1 MSFISPFG
9 TSTSKPGHGSIVLE
23 ILPPNKPVLRT
34 VSYQYPLKLVA
45 PDPLAPPNY
54 GTEVDHYTTT
64 AVPCLIHTVFLLT
77 YGGGIVAGDSI
88 DLDVELDSSTRLIL
102 LTQGSTKI
110 FKTPSPDLVS
120 RQHMNIYLKQ
130 DSALVYLPDPVQ
142 PFAHTAFSQ
151 SQVYHL
157 DKEQGNLCICD
168 WVTSGRSA
176 RGENWDIYEYKSR
189 NEVWTVGD
197 AGKRRLLLRD
207 NLILD
212 KHGKTGMPLA
222 SRMDNY
228 SVFGTL
234 IIRGPIFSS
243 VAKFFLDEFEAL
255 PRIGGRNW
263 GDVVQPELQA
273 HEQRRY
279 ERQQRERSDGL
290 TSRGLFV
297 VNMSGRLVAGRLST
311 IARRSPLLTPRFY
324 TTHSLPAGGLLRNEA
339 GLRLVKR
346 RPWPLGSYALH
357 NVPATRSI
365 SFARVIPKLVGKFAT
380 VGAAAGGAVVAGV
393 SYIQYQAGQ
402 AGTFALD
409 LFHRTKDGAT
419 EFAGGALSTANG
431 FFDQLEKGFKSTKD
445 EFEGV
450 KAPEW
455 LQRLLAK
462 DESGGAGGDNG
473 NGGGRGP
480 ENPKQ
485 GGAGT
490 AAAGTSTAAAFG
502 YSQEDDEDRPQAEKI
517 ARDDQ
522 MMMLTKKMIEIRGL
536 LQTVGQSD
544 SLTLPSI
551 VVIGSQSSGK
561 SSVLEAIVGH
571 EFLPKGHNMVT
582 RRPIELTLVNTPEAH
597 AEYCEFPA
605 LGLGKV
611 TDFSQVQKTLT
622 DLNLAVP
629 ASDCVSDDPI
639 QLRVYSPNV
648 PDLSLIDLPGYIQ
661 VVGRD
666 QPPQLKEKISQ
677 LCEKYIKAPNV
688 ILAIS
693 AADVDLA
700 NSTALRA
707 SRRMD
712 PRGER
717 TIGVITKMDLVDAE
731 RGASLLSDQKYALRL
746 GYVGV
751 VCRVPAGAGGSKLF
765 SRGNGNITNAITKNE
780 KAYFGSHPE
789 FSEGSELAVGT
800 QNLKKKLMHVLEQ
813 TMAGSL
819 KTTSEAIQRELEDAR
834 YEFKVQ
840 YNERPISAESYLA
853 ESLDAFK
860 HSFRGFTEQFGRQQV
875 RDLLK
880 HELDQQVLNLLA
892 QRYWNRPFDDL
903 SVPFPETDPL
913 TNLAKA
919 DIDGED
925 QIWQIKLDSSSAALT
940 KAGVGR
946 LATNVVASALQAH
959 IDRLITNSRFAAH
972 PFARQ
977 AITDASTSILKDLSY
992 DISDELEIC
1001 IKPYK
1006 YRIEVEDNEWAKGRE
1021 NVTAVLKDELKTV
1034 EAAVK
1039 QLEEQVGGRKRVR
1052 DVMSFID
1059 RVRSGQVVLEGDG
1072 VGGAGG
1078 FSSALLA
1085 KGREA
1090 VFLRDRIDVLKLR
1103 LMAIKS
1109 KQCATKKNKYHC
1121 PEVFLDAVADK
1132 LTTTADLF
1140 LDAELLSKFYYIFP
1154 RELDARLGR
1163 GLSQEEIDR
1172 FAKEDPKIKRH
1183 LDVVRRKDLLE
1194 HVLKEMEGLRQL
1206 EQREKR
1212 MMGRG
1217 RDDRYERDER
1227 RKKGWSMF

>member
-1 MSFISPFG
+1 
-9 TSTSKPGHGSIVLE
+9 
-23 ILPPNKPVLRT
+23 
-34 VSYQYPLKLVA
+34 
-45 PDPLAPPNY
+45 
-54 GTEVDHYTTT
+54 
-64 AVPCLIHTVFLLT
+64 
-77 YGGGIVAGDSI
+77 
-88 DLDVELDSSTRLIL
+88 
-102 LTQGSTKI
+102 
-110 FKTPSPDLVS
+110 
-120 RQHMNIYLKQ
+120 
-130 DSALVYLPDPVQ
+130 
-142 PFAHTAFSQ
+142 
-151 SQVYHL
+151 
-157 DKEQGNLCICD
+157 
-168 WVTSGRSA
+168 
-176 RGENWDIYEYKSR
+176 
-189 NEVWTVGD
+189 
-197 AGKRRLLLRD
+197 
-207 NLILD
+207 
-212 KHGKTGMPLA
+212 
-222 SRMDNY
+222 
-228 SVFGTL
+228 
-234 IIRGPIFSS
+234 
-243 VAKFFLDEFEAL
+243 
-255 PRIGGRNW
+255 
-263 GDVVQPELQA
+263 
-273 HEQRRY
+273 
-279 ERQQRERSDGL
+279 
-290 TSRGLFV
+290 
-297 VNMSGRLVAGRLST
+297 MSGRLVATRLAT
-311 IARRSPLLTPRFY
+311 LARRTPLHTPRLY
-324 TTHSLPAGGLLRNEA
+324 TTHTLPAGGLLRNEA
-339 GLRLVKR
+339 GLRLIKR

-357 NVPATRSI
+357 NLPATRSI
-365 SFARVIPKLVGKFAT
+365 SFARVIPKLVTKFAT
-380 VGAAAGGAVVAGV
+380 VGAAAGGAVLAGV

-419 EFAGGALSTANG
+419 EIAGTALSTANG
-431 FFDQLEKGFKSTKD
+431 FFDQIDKGWRQTKD
-445 EFEGV
+445 DLEN
-450 KAPEW
+450 AQYPEW
-455 LQRLLAK
+455 LQRLLA
-462 DESGGAGGDNG
+462 DESGGAGGN
-473 NGGGRGP
+473 NGGGQGP
-480 ENPKQ
+480 EEPKQ
-485 GGAGT
+485 SGAGT
-490 AAAGTSTAAAFG
+490 AAAGASTAAAFG
-502 YSQEDDEDRPQAEKI
+502 YAQDDDGDKQEAEKI
-517 ARDDQ
+517 ARDEQ
-522 MMMLTKKMIEIRGL
+522 MMLLTKKMIEIRGL
-536 LQTVGQSD
+536 LQTVGQSE

-582 RRPIELTLVNTPEAH
+582 RRPIELTLVNTPDAH
-597 AEYCEFPA
+597 AEYGEFPA

-611 TDFSQVQKTLT
+611 TDFSQIQKTLT

-639 QLRVYSPNV
+639 QLRIYSPNV

-661 VVGRD
+661 VTGRD
-666 QPPQLKEKISQ
+666 QPPELKERISE
-677 LCEKYIKAPNV
+677 LCEKYIRAPNV

-731 RGASLLSDQKYALRL
+731 RGASLLNDKKYALRL

-751 VCRVPAGAGGSKLF
+751 VCRVPANAGGSKLF
-765 SRGNGNITNAITKNE
+765 TRGNSNITSAIAKNE
-780 KAYFGSHPE
+780 AAYFSSHPE
-789 FSEGSELAVGT
+789 FSSESHLAVGT
-800 QNLKKKLMHVLEQ
+800 SNLKKKLMHVLEQ

-819 KTTSEAIQRELEDAR
+819 KTTSEAIQRELAEAT
-834 YEFKVQ
+834 YEYKVQ
-840 YNERPISAESYLA
+840 YNERPLSAESYLA

-860 HSFRGFTEQFGRQQV
+860 HSFRGFTEQFGRPQV
-875 RDLLK
+875 RELLK

-892 QRYWNRPFDDL
+892 QRYWNRPFEDL
-903 SVPFPETDPL
+903 SVPFPELDPL
-913 TNLAKA
+913 ASLAKA
-919 DIDGED
+919 DPEGED
-925 QIWQIKLDSSSAALT
+925 EIWKIKLDSSSAALT
-940 KAGVGR
+940 KLGVGR
-946 LATNVVASALQAH
+946 LATSVVANALQAH

-977 AITDASTSILKDLSY
+977 AITEASTTILKDLSY

-1021 NVTAVLKDELKTV
+1021 NVSSVLKEELKV
-1034 EAAVK
+1034 CEAAVK
-1039 QLEEQVGGRKRVR
+1039 QLEDQVGGRKKVR

-1090 VFLRDRIDVLKLR
+1090 VFLRDRVDVLKLR
-1103 LMAIKS
+1103 LLAVKS
-1109 KQCATKKNKYHC
+1109 KQCANKKNKYHC

-1163 GLSQEEIDR
+1163 GLSQEEIEA

-1183 LDVVRRKDLLE
+1183 LDVVRRKELLE

-1212 MMGRG
+1212 VMSRRQEREMRGGDSGRKG
-1217 RDDRYERDER
+1217 
-1227 RKKGWSMF
+1227 GWSLF